1 MSRARLASVFQ
12 LGTPLWAIVVR
23 TLVVY
28 LAILLGLR
36 LLGKRQ
42 IGSISVADLV
52 MILLIAN
59 AVQNAMVG
67 TDTSLLGGLVA
78 AAVLLIANFVVV
90 RSVSL
95 NPFTERLIEGS
106 PTMLVKDGAY
116 LDQSLR
122 REGVARDEVD
132 MAIREHGIADVTGVQ
147 VAYLEP
153 DGTVSVIP
161 ADQTVL
167 RGQRK
172 VRRVRQF
179 RKH

>member
-1 MSRARLASVFQ
+1 VFH

-67 TDTSLLGGLVA
+67 PDVSLVGGLVA
-78 AAVLLIANFVVV
+78 ALVLLVLNFVVI
-90 RSVSL
+90 RAAGSSPL
-95 NPFTERLIEGS
+95 GERLLEGG
-106 PTMLVKDGAY
+106 PTLLVKDGRMV
-116 LDQSLR
+116 DQNLR
-122 REGVARDEVD
+122 REGILPEEIETAV
-132 MAIREHGIADVTGVQ
+132 REHGIEDVAQVQ

-153 DGTVSVIP
+153 DGTISVIP
-161 ADQTVL
+161 IDAKVL
-167 RGQRK
+167 HGRQRVK
-172 VRRVRQF
+172 RVRQF
-179 RKH
+179 RRGPG